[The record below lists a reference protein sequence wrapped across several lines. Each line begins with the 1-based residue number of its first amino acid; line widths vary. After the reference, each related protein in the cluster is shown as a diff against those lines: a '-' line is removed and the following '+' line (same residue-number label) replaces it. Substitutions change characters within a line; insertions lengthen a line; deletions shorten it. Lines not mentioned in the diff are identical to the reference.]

1 MLTIVIPTRNRS
13 ERLFHLIKSFEKI
26 NKTNFNW
33 EVLVVDNS
41 STDSTRDIVKELSNS
56 LNFKINYYYEKN
68 IGLHYARN
76 SGVRESKTQYLVFL
90 DDDMLVTNTWLDD
103 FDLLLNGKTDAYVGK
118 ILPYWES
125 RPPWWLKILTFD
137 GNYPYLGLLD
147 LGNKNKEI
155 EPIYLYGGNLFIKRE
170 IILKLKGFNPD
181 GFPTELIRFRGDGE
195 GGLMKKFK
203 LSNFRAQYV
212 PSATVYHV
220 MSSSRTNLEY
230 LCKRAY
236 NEGISNSFTIIREKN
251 KKDNTQRDN
260 NKFKKIIKLISFNR
274 FIRFLIEDL
283 LLISI
288 KKKIKKK
295 LKEGFDFHQNEVKN
309 DKKLYNYVLKE
320 SFLND

>member
-1 MLTIVIPTRNRS
+1 MLTIIIPTRNRS

-26 NKTNFNW
+26 NKTNFHW
-33 EVLVVDNS
+33 EVLVIDNS
-41 STDSTRDIVKELSNS
+41 STDSTKYIVKKLSNS

-90 DDDMLVTNTWLDD
+90 DDDMFVSNTWLQD
-103 FDLLLNGKTDAYVGK
+103 FDLLLNDRIDAYVGK
-118 ILPYWES
+118 ILPHWEAT
-125 RPPWWLKILTFD
+125 PPWWLRMLTYD
-137 GNYPYLGLLD
+137 GNYPYLGLLN
-147 LGNKNKEI
+147 LGDKKKEI

-181 GFPTELIRFRGDGE
+181 GFPAELIRFRGDGE

-203 LSNFRAQYV
+203 LSKYRAYYV

-220 MSSSRTNLEY
+220 MNSSRTNLKY

-236 NEGISNSFTIIREKN
+236 NEGISNSFSIIREQNKN
-251 KKDNTQRDN
+251 N
-260 NKFKKIIKLISFNR
+260 NQLNIGKFKKKIKFISLNR
-274 FIRFLIEDL
+274 ILRFLIEEVL
-283 LLISI
+283 LFRI
-288 KKKIKKK
+288 KLKIKKK
-295 LKEGFDFHQNEVKN
+295 LKEGFDFHQQEVKK

-320 SFLND
+320 HFLND